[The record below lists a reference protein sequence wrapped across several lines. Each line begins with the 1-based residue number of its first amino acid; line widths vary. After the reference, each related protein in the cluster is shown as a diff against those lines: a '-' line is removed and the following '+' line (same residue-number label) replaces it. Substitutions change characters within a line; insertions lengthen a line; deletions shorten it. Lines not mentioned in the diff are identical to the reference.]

1 MDKQVEEYMKG
12 KQEMSRVLYKV
23 KIKYRVPMLMNGDFV
38 ESEVFIFSAESDREY
53 FLKGYVVYDYQD
65 AMVKIHTTKYK
76 VEKIWEE
83 KDERDTN
90 E

>member
-1 MDKQVEEYMKG
+1 
-12 KQEMSRVLYKV
+12 
-23 KIKYRVPMLMNGDFV
+23 MLVNDSFV
-38 ESEVFIFSAESDREY
+38 DSEVFTFSADQDREY
-53 FLKGYVVYDYQD
+53 FLKGYMVYDYQD

-83 KDERDTN
+83 KDERGTN